1 MGHALGRCAVLAMVL
16 SAMLSFGPAV
26 TAAQDALDAHEEEA
40 SLQLELQDAH
50 YLRGVGMGLTLGGLI
65 TAGGGTGSLFV
76 GDLSGAI
83 AGGTFAGLGGV
94 VGLAGIPMWI
104 VGGALIPSA
113 RSSRCSPAPRSGPRP
128 PASDP
133 RRGRRASCSQAR
145 HAWYPSARV
154 PPSSIGTLVFAG
166 GLAAMSLLSSC
177 SGPPIDRHAAYARIQ
192 VAEAD
197 AAHAGHE
204 LASVSGD
211 TYAERCQIVCDASDA
226 IAAEAA
232 ALEEPDATTRAATA
246 GRACD
251 ACRSEPAE

>member
-104 VGGALIPSA
+104 VGGALIP
-113 RSSRCSPAPRSGPRP
+113 
-128 PASDP
+128 
-133 RRGRRASCSQAR
+133 
-145 HAWYPSARV
+145 
-154 PPSSIGTLVFAG
+154 IGTF
-166 GLAAMSLLSSC
+166 
-177 SGPPIDRHAAYARIQ
+177 
-192 VAEAD
+192 
-197 AAHAGHE
+197 
-204 LASVSGD
+204 
-211 TYAERCQIVCDASDA
+211 
-226 IAAEAA
+226 IALFTSTPLWAEAA
-232 ALEEPDATTRAATA
+232 RF
-246 GRACD
+246 
-251 ACRSEPAE
+251 